1 MIFFTSFSFS
11 SRIFWARSRTMVP
24 CGGSVSSSGGGAG
37 GRPLSFWS
45 FSRSTESSF
54 ATSRRRRS
62 FATAL
67 MPPVCMAFAGLC
79 GGDESIAGRIVR
91 SASAWRSRF
100 FRSSAAETTAL
111 AHHRARLE
119 GKSGGHD
126 PAATDGLRWILRRV
140 ENLEPQGLHETLSRL
155 RARAKLLS
163 SRRH

>member
-1 MIFFTSFSFS
+1 MIFLTSFSFS

-67 MPPVCMAFAGLC
+67 MPPVCIAFAGLC
-79 GGDESIAGRIVR
+79 GGDESIAGRIVPQR
-91 SASAWRSRF
+91 ERV
-100 FRSSAAETTAL
+100 AL
-111 AHHRARLE
+111 AVLSLVRRRDDGVGAPHRARLE
-119 GKSGGHD
+119 GESGGHIRR
-126 PAATDGLRWILRRV
+126 PLRRGGYFAV
-140 ENLEPQGLHETLSRL
+140 RTP
-155 RARAKLLS
+155 
-163 SRRH
+163 